1 MRGLLHMR
9 MLGALIA
16 CGAAVA
22 AAAPASAQ
30 GSYSPYA
37 ESPAAAL
44 ARYVR
49 TLASDPKDFSSLIGA
64 GKSALALGDNQAA
77 AGFFARADE
86 VNPRSP
92 MPQAGMGAVSVANGE
107 PQGALPYFTRA
118 QQLGA
123 PVAVFGADR
132 GLAYDLLG
140 QQANAQADYR
150 AALGGPDS
158 DEARRRLALSLAIG
172 GNKAEALAML
182 APLMAKG
189 DAAAARA
196 RAFVCAL
203 TGDSNGAMVA
213 IDAAM
218 PGSWARVQPF
228 LSRLPTLLPAQ
239 KAAAVN
245 LGIFPD
251 AGDTAYAYSAP
262 VQNYG
267 MPRATTTQVASDRL
281 AGVDDLLKVAPQ
293 QAAPVQVAYS
303 APVRIP
309 AQPPKS
315 ASGSA
320 PGKIWL
326 QLASGANG
334 SALPSQFKRIKN
346 KNSDLMD
353 GIKGYIAKSPD
364 RTRLVI
370 GPFRGTSDAQI
381 FAEDLES
388 VGVNAFRWTNSQ
400 ADQIVPLATE

>member
-16 CGAAVA
+16 CGAALA
-22 AAAPASAQ
+22 AAAPATAQ

-64 GKSALALGDNQAA
+64 GKAALALGDNQAA

-86 VNPRSP
+86 VNSRSP
-92 MPQAGMGAVSVANGE
+92 MPQAGMGAVSVASGE
-107 PQGALPYFTRA
+107 PQAALPYFTRA

-123 PVAVFGADR
+123 PVSVFGVDR

-158 DEARRRLALSLAIG
+158 DEARRRLALSLAIS
-172 GNKAEALAML
+172 GNKAEALNML

-239 KAAAVN
+239 KAA
-245 LGIFPD
+245 
-251 AGDTAYAYSAP
+251 TAP
-262 VQNYG
+262 
-267 MPRATTTQVASDRL
+267 TQVVSRCL
-281 AGVDDLLKVAPQ
+281 
-293 QAAPVQVAYS
+293 
-303 APVRIP
+303 RITS
-309 AQPPKS
+309 PP
-315 ASGSA
+315 
-320 PGKIWL
+320 
-326 QLASGANG
+326 
-334 SALPSQFKRIKN
+334 
-346 KNSDLMD
+346 
-353 GIKGYIAKSPD
+353 
-364 RTRLVI
+364 
-370 GPFRGTSDAQI
+370 
-381 FAEDLES
+381 
-388 VGVNAFRWTNSQ
+388 
-400 ADQIVPLATE
+400 